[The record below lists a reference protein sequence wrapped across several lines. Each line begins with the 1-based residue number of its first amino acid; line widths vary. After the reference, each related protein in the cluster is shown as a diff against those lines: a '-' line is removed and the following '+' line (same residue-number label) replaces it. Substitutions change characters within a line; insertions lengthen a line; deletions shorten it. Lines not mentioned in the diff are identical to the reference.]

1 MPCSGEVSHTCEPFL
16 RRNDKDLSQNRCMM
30 SAGKVGLMLKLKL
43 RDLLSLNAL
52 AGLSAILLCVVLV
65 TDPGVRAL
73 LG

>member
-1 MPCSGEVSHTCEPFL
+1 
-16 RRNDKDLSQNRCMM
+16 MM